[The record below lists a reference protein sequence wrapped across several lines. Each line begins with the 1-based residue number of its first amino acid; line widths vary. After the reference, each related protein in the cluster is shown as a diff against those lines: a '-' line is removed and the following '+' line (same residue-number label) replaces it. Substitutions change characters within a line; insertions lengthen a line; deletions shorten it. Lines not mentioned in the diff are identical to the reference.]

1 MPIPQK
7 LPANQFD
14 HFYRGGNRIGALRG
28 GPGGPMRPEEWIGS
42 VTTRFGEKEQGLSRL
57 ASGELLT
64 DAIATDPVGWLGEE
78 HVASFGNSTEILCKL
93 LDPDQ
98 DLPVHYH
105 PNKTFAQEHLGLSH
119 GKTEAWIILAAPQ
132 GATVGLGFK
141 RLMAFDEVQSM
152 VKNHDAQ
159 GLIDSLNNY
168 PVRAGDTVLVPAGVP
183 HSIGKDIFV
192 LELQE
197 PTDLSILLE
206 WEKFAVDGEVDGH
219 LGLGFDLALQALTLD
234 PLSDELISRLIIK
247 RAFPSES
254 KLSVFSSEADQF
266 FRCDYLPMEPS
277 KIDQGFA
284 LLLVLDGTG
293 ELTFNLSNSL
303 PIKRGDAVVIPS
315 SAGAWQASGIEG
327 LLARP
332 PKPIATI
339 I

>member
-42 VTTRFGEKEQGLSRL
+42 VTSRFGEKEQGLSRL
-57 ASGELLT
+57 ASGELLI

-105 PNKTFAQEHLGLSH
+105 PNKAFAQEHLGLSH

-141 RLMAFDEVQSM
+141 RLMAFDEVRSM

-168 PVRAGDTVLVPAGVP
+168 SVRAGDTVLVPAGVP

-206 WEKFAVDGEVDGH
+206 WEKFAVDGEVNGH
-219 LGLGFDLALQALTLD
+219 LGLGFDVALQALSLE
-234 PLSDELISRLIIK
+234 PLSDDLINRLIIK
-247 RAFPSES
+247 GAFPSE
-254 KLSVFSSEADQF
+254 KLVSVFRAVEDEF
-266 FRCDYLPMEPS
+266 FRCDFIPS
-277 KIDQGFA
+277 QLTPLQRGFSV
-284 LLLVLDGTG
+284 LLVLDGAG
-293 ELTFNLSNSL
+293 ELTFGNAIPMSAN
-303 PIKRGDAVVIPS
+303 RGDAILIPH
-315 SAGAWQASGIEG
+315 SAGDWQASGIQG

-332 PKPIATI
+332 PKS
-339 I
+339 